1 MDRAFWLEAWITGKT
16 RFHKEDTNKVL
27 LDYGSILM
35 DSETIFVPLCGKTL
49 DMVYLLSK
57 GKKVIG
63 VELSALA
70 VDSFFKENNLSPE
83 ITNYKSFIRY
93 QIRDLTIYCG
103 DLFDLTQYEL
113 GNVDA
118 VYDRASMVALPKNM
132 REKYVKTINDSCPR
146 LQTILLSSF
155 EYDQSKTE
163 GPPFSVLEEEIR
175 EFYKNRFQIEKVNR
189 EIVEDK
195 NPRFENSGI
204 SEFAQTVYQLTA
216 FK

>member
-1 MDRAFWLEAWITGKT
+1 MDKAFWLEAWITGKT

-49 DMVYLLSK
+49 DMLYLLSK

-63 VELSALA
+63 VELSSLA
-70 VDSFFKENNLSPE
+70 VDAFFKENKLKAE
-83 ITNYKSFIRY
+83 ISHYKNFVRY
-93 QIRDLTIYCG
+93 QIEDLTIYCG

-118 VYDRASMVALPKNM
+118 VYDRASLVALPKGM
-132 REKYVKTINDSCPR
+132 REKYIKAINQHCPR
-146 LQTILLSSF
+146 LQTILLASF
-155 EYDQSKTE
+155 EYEQSKAE
-163 GPPFSVLEEEIR
+163 GPPFSVEEEEIR
-175 EFYKNRFQIEKVNR
+175 SSYGDRFHIETVLR
-189 EIVEDK
+189 ERVEDK

-204 SEFAQTVYQLTA
+204 SEFLQTVYQL
-216 FK
+216 KSLK